1 MNEGIFEWI
10 EYKSKLLTLKGGK
23 QNSATT
29 ITNPIPPQK
38 KSSLLLLF
46 VVFISPSILLLTG
59 ERIHT

>member
-10 EYKSKLLTLKGGK
+10 EYKSKLFTLKGGN

-38 KSSLLLLF
+38 NPLYYCCLLYLF
-46 VVFISPSILLLTG
+46 HPPYYY
-59 ERIHT
+59 